1 MIVEVPSVIRRSS
14 MLVPRAVEEI
24 NQEVNDRNVEQTE
37 HEQKAG
43 VNQMK
48 TKKTMHFH
56 HKK

>member
-1 MIVEVPSVIRRSS
+1 MIVGVPSVIRRSS

-24 NQEVNDRNVEQTE
+24 NQEVNDKNVEQTE

-48 TKKTMHFH
+48 TKKILQ
-56 HKK
+56 K